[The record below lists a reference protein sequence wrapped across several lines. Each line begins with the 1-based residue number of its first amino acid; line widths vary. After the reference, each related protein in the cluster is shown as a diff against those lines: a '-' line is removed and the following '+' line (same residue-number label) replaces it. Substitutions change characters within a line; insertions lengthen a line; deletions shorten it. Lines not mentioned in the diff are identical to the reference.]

1 MEFLQV
7 KNLSFEYPK
16 RSEKA
21 LDNISFSVKNGEFVL
36 LYGASGCG
44 KTTLLQT
51 LITQIAPAGKL
62 SGIISFNGKDITSV
76 NAGNIGFVS
85 QQPDGQIVTDRVWSE
100 LAFGPE
106 NLGIKPDIIKRRIA
120 EISNYFGIQDWFH
133 KSTYELSGGQ
143 KQILNL
149 ASVMITQPKLL
160 ILDEPTAQ
168 LDPVAAS
175 EFISALRKIN
185 SQFGVTVLLS
195 EHRTEEIFPYTDRI
209 LIMEN
214 GKLLFDGTP
223 ENACIKLKNHSTFA
237 GFPTSA
243 KIWKELGIQPP
254 CPISVKDGK
263 TLLENM
269 CGTEK
274 KFCIGNKNTILQS
287 HNTNRTSAV
296 QIKNIWFRYSKDEKD
311 ILKNTSLNVNCGE
324 IFTLFGGNASG
335 KSTLLKILCGL
346 SHPYRGKVKIL
357 GKNISSYK
365 NNSLYYK
372 CISLLP
378 QNPNSVF
385 ASDTVRAELYEQ
397 TETSDK
403 QKDKVVNQLEI
414 SNLLDRHPLDLS
426 GGELQKCALARLI
439 LSNPQILLLDEPTK
453 GMDEFYK
460 DKLGEYL
467 IEQKSEGKTIIIVSH
482 DIEFAAKY
490 SDRCAMLFDGEISQ
504 PADPHTFFS
513 GNYFYTTAASR
524 ISREI
529 FKNTIL
535 FKEVAD
541 LCKEILGR

>member
-16 RSEKA
+16 RSKKA
-21 LDNISFSVKNGEFVL
+21 LDNISFSVKKGEFVL
-36 LYGASGCG
+36 LYGESGCG

-51 LITQIAPAGKL
+51 LITQIAPIGKL
-62 SGIISFNGKDITSV
+62 SGSISFNGKDISNV

-106 NLGIKPDIIKRRIA
+106 NLGIKPDIIKGRIA
-120 EISNYFGIQDWFH
+120 EMSNYFGIQGWFH

-175 EFISALRKIN
+175 EFISVLRKIN
-185 SQFGVTVLLS
+185 NQFGITVILS
-195 EHRTEEIFPYTDRI
+195 EHRTEDILPYTDRI
-209 LIMEN
+209 LVMES

-223 ENACIKLKNHSTFA
+223 KNACIKLKNQSIFT
-237 GFPTSA
+237 GFPASA
-243 KIWKELGIQPP
+243 KIWKELGTQQP

-263 TLLENM
+263 SFLENI
-269 CGTEK
+269 CAG
-274 KFCIGNKNTILQS
+274 KNTCGINKKNLVLQS
-287 HNTNRTSAV
+287 HRMNCAAAV
-296 QIKNIWFRYSKDEKD
+296 QIKNIWFRYSKEEKD

-335 KSTLLKILCGL
+335 KSTLLNLMSGLNRPYKGKI
-346 SHPYRGKVKIL
+346 KIL
-357 GKNISSYK
+357 GKDISTYK
-365 NNSLYYK
+365 NNSLYQH
-372 CISLLP
+372 CISFLP
-378 QNPNSVF
+378 QDPKSVF
-385 ASDTVRAELYEQ
+385 TSDTIRADYEQ
-397 TETSDK
+397 TKASDE
-403 QKDKVVNQLEI
+403 QKEKIIKQLEI

-439 LSNPQILLLDEPTK
+439 LNNPQILLLDEPTK

-460 DKLGEYL
+460 DKLGKYL
-467 IEQKSEGKTIIIVSH
+467 MELKSEEKTIIIVSH
-482 DIEFAAKY
+482 DIEFAAKC
-490 SDRCAMLFDGEISQ
+490 SDRCAMLFDGEISL

-513 GNYFYTTAASR
+513 ENYFYTTAASR

-535 FKEVAD
+535 FKEVTD
-541 LCKEILGR
+541 LCKEILSR